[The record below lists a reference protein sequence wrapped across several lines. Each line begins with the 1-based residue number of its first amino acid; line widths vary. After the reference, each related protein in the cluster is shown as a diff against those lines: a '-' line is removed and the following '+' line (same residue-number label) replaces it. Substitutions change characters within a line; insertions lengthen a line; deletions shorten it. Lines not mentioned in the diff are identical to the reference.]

1 MYTLQKENLYKKK
14 IKKDKK
20 KKKLQ
25 EGLFQ
30 QIVLQ
35 YYRLQESLMCYGLSF
50 GKFYFVNYLIN
61 KITLTLKIKKKFERR
76 QNEEILH
83 R

>member
-1 MYTLQKENLYKKK
+1 M
-14 IKKDKK
+14 
-20 KKKLQ
+20 LQ